1 MRLQY
6 GMKLAVAIMTFALAW
21 NCAAAETGEAV
32 YRDKCA
38 MCHDAGADK
47 APRIDMREDWSA
59 RFSKGREALVRS
71 AIRGVPGTA
80 MGPRAGFLQ
89 LSDAEVARAVDYMLA
104 SLGFNPDDAA
114 LARNVTE
121 ALERANIHGVRVECT
136 DGAVVLKGIAED
148 PDAVRTAVAAARAVP
163 GVQEVEN
170 RVEPAALLQ

>member
-1 MRLQY
+1 MRI
-6 GMKLAVAIMTFALAW
+6 LAAIAAAFAASFAA
-21 NCAAAETGEAV
+21 AAAETGEAL

-47 APRIDMREDWSA
+47 APRIDMREDWNA

-89 LSDAEVARAVDYMLA
+89 LSDAELAQAVDYMLA
-104 SLGFNPDDAA
+104 RLGFNPDDAA

-121 ALERANIHGVRVECT
+121 AL
-136 DGAVVLKGIAED
+136 
-148 PDAVRTAVAAARAVP
+148 
-163 GVQEVEN
+163 
-170 RVEPAALLQ
+170 